1 MTWLTVEEFQLML
14 KAVYMM
20 ENGLKTKPVDLE
32 NIKVMM
38 VYIMR
43 DSGWRINNMGLEKK
57 LI

>member
-14 KAVYMM
+14 KVVFMM
-20 ENGLKTKPVDLE
+20 VNGLKTKPVDLE

-43 DSGWRINNMGLEKK
+43 DNGQKINNMGLEKK

>member
-1 MTWLTVEEFQLML
+1 MTWQTVEEFQLML
-14 KAVYMM
+14 KVVYMM

-43 DSGWRINNMGLEKK
+43 DSGQRINNMGLEKK